1 MPKPTAP
8 AKHSVP
14 PAPSKSETSA
24 PAKPAAPAKPSAP
37 PPPSPQGQSDATAK
51 VMSPPG
57 NADSGIAASAH
68 PAEEAGRRSASTRP
82 AEGAGQWLGQGEQRC
97 AGEASEQEAKQCG
110 SHAAAELFR
119 SRTLAEGS
127 AGKSTLLPFKAAPTQ
142 SRPYLPAQP
151 CEPPY
156 KAVPANPTL
165 LQSSKDHRHV
175 LQAGEKK
182 PKLPEENWATELL
195 KPLLQ
200 FLGLAEELRGQNSL
214 HCCQRLAERFNKEV
228 MQLAEQL
235 SSGDR
240 ELARLFQT
248 VVSQHMGSAQAHEVR
263 STPSPILMKYLCF
276 CLPYDSC
283 AAVLTREDMMLK
295 RVMISPE
302 PVLAGAMLYVAKVR
316 TANWSAAH
324 SQRCSTQANALQ

>member
-1 MPKPTAP
+1 M
-8 AKHSVP
+8 
-14 PAPSKSETSA
+14 
-24 PAKPAAPAKPSAP
+24 
-37 PPPSPQGQSDATAK
+37 
-51 VMSPPG
+51 
-57 NADSGIAASAH
+57 
-68 PAEEAGRRSASTRP
+68 
-82 AEGAGQWLGQGEQRC
+82 
-97 AGEASEQEAKQCG
+97 
-110 SHAAAELFR
+110 
-119 SRTLAEGS
+119 
-127 AGKSTLLPFKAAPTQ
+127 
-142 SRPYLPAQP
+142 
-151 CEPPY
+151 
-156 KAVPANPTL
+156 PANPTL